1 MILPNALTALAS
13 YSQFVIYRIS
23 PSKNRPGKTDK
34 FPCSAITGE
43 VISAHDATQWMD
55 HKTAYISAKLFGA
68 NYGVGFVLTAHDPFF
83 CLDIDHCAT
92 ETGWSKLALQLCAS
106 FPGAAIEVSCSSTGL
121 HIWGSGVIPAHSC
134 KNIALGIELYSEGRF
149 IALGLPNAVGDASI
163 DCTSALSELV
173 ATYFSPGETVE
184 TVGWTHGPVT
194 EWRGPTDDDDLIR
207 RACQS
212 RSAAGAFGARASFA
226 DLWDADPVALAAAY
240 PDPEGIRQYDASSAD
255 AALAQHLAFW
265 TGSDCA
271 RIQRL
276 MKQSGLVRDKYERE
290 DYLPRTILSAT
301 SRQPAWCVDKP
312 TEVIIEAVGAYAEGR
327 DKTGSSFAT
336 IEDQKTL
343 FANHV
348 YIADVRR
355 IMDKSGALWA
365 HDTFDDWNSEWTFAV
380 GDDGNTK
387 TTKSA
392 WEAFTRCQ
400 GYRFPKVHGSAFRPL
415 MAPGSLWEEGSRML
429 VNTYFPIY
437 TPRKAGDASR
447 FLRHLEI
454 LFPEKRDRDI
464 ILAYMAAIVQYPGV
478 KFQWCPL
485 IQGTPGNGKSLLSEC
500 LTQAIGP
507 DHCHSPKS
515 AELTAKF
522 NDWIENRI
530 LITVEDVYVPAHKAD
545 VIEALKPMIT
555 SGRLEIEGKGMRKM
569 TREVCANFILNSN
582 HKDGIQ
588 KTKDD
593 RRFAVFYCAQQT
605 ASDIVR
611 DGMDNGYFPS
621 IYAWLR
627 SEGYAIVNNYL
638 RGYAIPDELNPATSC
653 HRAPATS
660 STHEAIVGSL
670 GTAEQEVMHAVEQ
683 GWPGFRGGWV
693 SSHYLDRLLKDNDLA
708 RTITRSKRRALMES
722 LGYILHPG
730 LKDGRVNNPVQP
742 DGPGNKPRLYV
753 IRDHAA
759 RGLMV
764 PVDVARAY
772 EQAQVDAAMVAAPVL
787 AFAAR
792 PS

>member
-1 MILPNALTALAS
+1 MMLPAQYILCRFQPSAS
-13 YSQFVIYRIS
+13 R
-23 PSKNRPGKTDK
+23 PSKTDK
-34 FPCSAITGE
+34 FPLDCAGNVVT
-43 VISAHDATQWMD
+43 AHDPQHWMD
-55 HKTAYISAKLFGA
+55 YATARTLADLYGPGH
-68 NYGVGFVLTAHDPFF
+68 GVGFVYTAAAGYWF
-83 CLDIDHCAT
+83 LDIDGCRNPD
-92 ETGWSKLALQLCAS
+92 TGEWSALALDMCAM
-106 FPGAAIEVSCSSTGL
+106 FAGCWIEVSQSGNGL
-121 HIWGSGVIPAHSC
+121 HIVGRGVIPAHGC
-134 KNIALGIELYSEGRF
+134 KNV
-149 IALGLPNAVGDASI
+149 ALGLELYHQGRFMALGYCDQAVGSPEHDA
-163 DCTSALSELV
+163 TVALAEV
-173 ATYFSPGETVE
+173 VTTYFSPTASDTGETVS
-184 TVGWTHGPVT
+184 WTHGPVA

-212 RSAAGAFGARASFA
+212 RSAAGAFGARACFA
-226 DLWDADPVALAAAY
+226 DLWDATPAALAAAY

-265 TGSDCA
+265 TGNNCE
-271 RIQRL
+271 RMQRL
-276 MKQSGLVRDKYERE
+276 MRRSALVREKYERE

-301 SRQPAWCVDKP
+301 SRQTTWCVDKP
-312 TEVIIEAVGAYAEGR
+312 AAVTVEVVGAHAEGR
-327 DKTGSSFAT
+327 EKTGSSFAT

-343 FANHV
+343 FAGHV

-355 IMDKSGALWA
+355 IMDKTGALWS
-365 HDTFDDWNSEWTFAV
+365 HDVYDDWFGEWTFAV

-387 TTKSA
+387 TTKSP

-400 GYRFPKVHGSAFRPL
+400 GYQFPKVHGSAFRPL
-415 MAPGSLWEEGSRML
+415 MAPGSLWDEGSRLL
-429 VNTYFPIY
+429 VNTYFPIH
-437 TPRKAGDASR
+437 TPRKQGDASL

-611 DGMDNGYFPS
+611 DGMDSGYFPS
-621 IYAWLR
+621 IYQWLR
-627 SEGYAIVNNYL
+627 SEGYAIVNDYL
-638 RGYAIPDELNPATSC
+638 REYAIPDELNPATSC

-660 STHEAIVGSL
+660 STHEAIISSL
-670 GTAEQEVMHAVEQ
+670 GTAEQEVMHAIEQ

-693 SSHYLDRLLKDNDLA
+693 SSHYLDRLLKDNNLE
-708 RTITRSKRRALMES
+708 RMVTRSKRRALMES
-722 LGYILHPG
+722 LGYVLHPG

-764 PVDVARAY
+764 PVDIARAY
-772 EQAQVDAAMVAAPVL
+772 EQAQVDAATVAAPVL
-787 AFAAR
+787 AFAAVR
-792 PS
+792 QI

>member
-1 MILPNALTALAS
+1 
-13 YSQFVIYRIS
+13 
-23 PSKNRPGKTDK
+23 
-34 FPCSAITGE
+34 
-43 VISAHDATQWMD
+43 
-55 HKTAYISAKLFGA
+55 
-68 NYGVGFVLTAHDPFF
+68 
-83 CLDIDHCAT
+83 
-92 ETGWSKLALQLCAS
+92 
-106 FPGAAIEVSCSSTGL
+106 
-121 HIWGSGVIPAHSC
+121 
-134 KNIALGIELYSEGRF
+134 
-149 IALGLPNAVGDASI
+149 
-163 DCTSALSELV
+163 
-173 ATYFSPGETVE
+173 
-184 TVGWTHGPVT
+184 
-194 EWRGPTDDDDLIR
+194 
-207 RACQS
+207 
-212 RSAAGAFGARASFA
+212 
-226 DLWDADPVALAAAY
+226 VALAAAY
-240 PDPEGIRQYDASSAD
+240 PDPEGTRRYDASSAD

-265 TGSDCA
+265 TGSDCE
-271 RIQRL
+271 RMQRL
-276 MKQSGLVRDKYERE
+276 MRRSALVREKYERE

-301 SRQPAWCVDKP
+301 SRQTTWCVDKP
-312 TEVIIEAVGAYAEGR
+312 AIEASASVQAVGAHAEGR
-327 DKTGSSFAT
+327 EKTGSSFAS

-343 FANHV
+343 FAGHV

-355 IMDKSGALWA
+355 IMDKTGELWS
-365 HDTFDDWNSEWTFAV
+365 HDVYDDWFGEWTFAV

-387 TTKSA
+387 TTKSP

-400 GYRFPKVHGSAFRPL
+400 GYQFPKVHGSAFRPL
-415 MAPGSLWEEGSRML
+415 MAPGSLWTEGQRLL
-429 VNTYFPIY
+429 VNTYFPIH
-437 TPRKAGDASR
+437 TPRKQGDASR

-621 IYAWLR
+621 IYQWLR

-638 RGYAIPDELNPATSC
+638 REYAIPDELNPATSC

-660 STHEAIVGSL
+660 STHEAIIGSL

-708 RTITRSKRRALMES
+708 RTVTRSKRRALMES
-722 LGYILHPG
+722 LGYALHPG
-730 LKDGRVNNPVQP
+730 LKEGRVNNAVQP

-753 IRDHAA
+753 TRDHAA

-764 PVDVARAY
+764 PVDIARAY
-772 EQAQVDAAMVAAPVL
+772 EQAQVDSVTVAAPVL
-787 AFAAR
+787 AFANQR
-792 PS
+792 